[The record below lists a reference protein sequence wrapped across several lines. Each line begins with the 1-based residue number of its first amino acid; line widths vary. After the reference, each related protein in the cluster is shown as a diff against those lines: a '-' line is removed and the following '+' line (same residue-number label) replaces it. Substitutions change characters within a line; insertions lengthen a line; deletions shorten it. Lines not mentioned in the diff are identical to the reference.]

1 MRYVSSIAPP
11 LVRDIGGHKP
21 SAVNRINPA
30 PRHHEYKHPIDTEH
44 LPRPAAYPEERRKA
58 QRRITNQPVLMD
70 RRSGLERRR
79 YNLFRHIDEEA

>member
-11 LVRDIGGHKP
+11 LGAEFGERKLR
-21 SAVNRINPA
+21 AVNRVKPA
-30 PRHHEYKHPIDTEH
+30 PQHYEHEHPVDTEH
-44 LPRPAAYPEERRKA
+44 LPRPTIYAEERRKA

-79 YNLFRHIDEEA
+79 YNLFRHIDEKA